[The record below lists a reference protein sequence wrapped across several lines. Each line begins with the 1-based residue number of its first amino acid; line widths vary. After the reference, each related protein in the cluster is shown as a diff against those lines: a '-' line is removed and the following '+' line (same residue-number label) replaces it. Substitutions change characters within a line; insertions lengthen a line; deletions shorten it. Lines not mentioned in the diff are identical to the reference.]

1 MSSVG
6 VPSLRSMTS
15 AFGDYGMGVAGGLV
29 YALAS
34 GFFGSGI
41 LGSLVAPLAAGSIVK
56 GQRGS
61 IISTVAGFYAGQQ
74 LLASMG
80 TNSGTSSGEQV
91 M

>member
-6 VPSLRSMTS
+6 VPTVRSMSS
-15 AFGDYGMGVAGGLV
+15 AFGDYGVGVAGGLV
-29 YALAS
+29 YALAA
-34 GFFGSGI
+34 GLFGSGI
-41 LGSLVAPLAAGSIVK
+41 LGSLVAPLAAGSVVK

-61 IISTVAGFYAGQQ
+61 IISTVAGFSAGQQ

-80 TNSGTSSGEQV
+80 QSGGSSSGEV